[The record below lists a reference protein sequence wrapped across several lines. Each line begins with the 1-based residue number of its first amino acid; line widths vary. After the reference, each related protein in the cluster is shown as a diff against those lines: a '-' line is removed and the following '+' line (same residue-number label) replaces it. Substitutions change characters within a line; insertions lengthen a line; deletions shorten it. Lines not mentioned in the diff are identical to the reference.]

1 MKDKGCYYLVDTKQG
16 SRDWHYMRKGR
27 ITASRIGEIVGHS
40 PFSDKSPE
48 ELSMSIRGELKEEF
62 SPEARK
68 RMDLGNEYEPKVRN
82 MLAKKLGVEISETGF
97 AIWKKDMRFG
107 ASLDG
112 VINDDIGIEIK
123 CPVKMYEPIKK
134 YMEEGD
140 FSSGKISHIWKS
152 QYDQVIANG
161 VITGRKN
168 MIFCVYSIEEKKLFY
183 QNVKVDYD
191 YWNNFLYPKCCE
203 FYDLYMKN
211 EK

>member
-16 SRDWHYMRKGR
+16 
-27 ITASRIGEIVGHS
+27 
-40 PFSDKSPE
+40 
-48 ELSMSIRGELKEEF
+48 ELKEEF
-62 SPEARK
+62 SIDARK

-82 MLAKKLGVEISETGF
+82 ILAKKLNVKISETGF

-112 VINDDIGIEIK
+112 IIDDDTGIEIK
-123 CPVKMYEPIKK
+123 CPVNMYGPIKDYIEK
-134 YMEEGD
+134 GNCD
-140 FSSGKISHIWKS
+140 QNKIDHIWKS
-152 QYDQVIANG
+152 QYDQIIANG

-168 MIFCVYSIEEKKLFY
+168 MIFCVYSISEKKLFY

-203 FYDLYMKN
+203 FYDKYMT
-211 EK
+211 